1 MTPGDARRWKTL
13 DKLKV
18 SRQVDRLA
26 YERDY
31 LRSEIQKVLST
42 PLMSRI
48 DKQVRVRALTDRHN
62 AIMKDLITASARL
75 TSLSQDLAAPD
86 EPA

>member
-13 DKLKV
+13 DKLKL

-26 YERDY
+26 FERDY
-31 LRSEIQKVLST
+31 LRSEIQKVMNT

-48 DKQVRVRALTDRHN
+48 DKQIRVRALTDRHN
-62 AIMKDLITASARL
+62 AIMKDLIEASARL
-75 TSLSQDLAAPD
+75 AHLRQDLAAPR
-86 EPA
+86 